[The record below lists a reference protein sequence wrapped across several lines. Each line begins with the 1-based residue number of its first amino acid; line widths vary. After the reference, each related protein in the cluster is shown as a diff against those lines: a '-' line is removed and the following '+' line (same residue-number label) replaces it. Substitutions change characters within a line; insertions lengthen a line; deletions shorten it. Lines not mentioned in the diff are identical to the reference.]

1 MLYWQKQTL
10 KTPHNMKAKYI
21 VGLGEVLWDIL
32 PSGRKLGGAP
42 ANFAYHV
49 SQFGLP
55 GCVVS
60 AVGRDDLGLEIVEK
74 LDLKNIESTIATVD
88 RPTGTVE
95 VTVDTAGIPSY
106 DIRPDVAWDHIPFT
120 PELEELARN
129 TRAVAFGSLAQRS
142 PESRD
147 TIVKFISAMPDTP
160 DTLIV
165 FDINLR
171 QNHYTKETVE
181 QSLRLCNVLK
191 INDEELET
199 LKQMFGIKVEGP
211 AASCRELINICGL
224 KMVILTCGTEGS
236 FVFSANGDES
246 FISTPQVEV
255 ADTVGAGDSF
265 TAAFIASL
273 LRGFSVEDAH
283 QRAVETAAYVCT
295 QPGAMPPLPA
305 SLTR

>member
-1 MLYWQKQTL
+1 
-10 KTPHNMKAKYI
+10 MKAKYI

-273 LRGFSVEDAH
+273 LRGLSVEDAH

-295 QPGAMPPLPA
+295 QSGAMPPLPA

>member
-1 MLYWQKQTL
+1 
-10 KTPHNMKAKYI
+10 MKAKYI

-246 FISTPQVEV
+246 FISTPQIEV

-295 QPGAMPPLPA
+295 QSGAMPPLPTA
-305 SLTR
+305 LTR

>member
-1 MLYWQKQTL
+1 
-10 KTPHNMKAKYI
+10 MKAKYI

-74 LDLKNIESTIATVD
+74 LDLKNIESTIATDD

-160 DTLIV
+160 DTLIM

-295 QPGAMPPLPA
+295 QSGAMPPLPA

>member
-1 MLYWQKQTL
+1 
-10 KTPHNMKAKYI
+10 MKAKYI

-171 QNHYTKETVE
+171 QNHYTKETIE

-236 FVFSANGDES
+236 FVFSASGDES

-295 QPGAMPPLPA
+295 QAGAMPPLPA

>member
-1 MLYWQKQTL
+1 
-10 KTPHNMKAKYI
+10 MKAKYI

-55 GCVVS
+55 GCGVS